1 MTCSSILMI
10 LTFCF
15 CFVDNSEGKRKD
27 GNGGADGYGFDEE
40 MGYMDDGVRADNLSG
55 LQNEKVLRQ

>member
-1 MTCSSILMI
+1 MI

-27 GNGGADGYGFDEE
+27 GAGGADGYGFDEE
-40 MGYMDDGVRADNLSG
+40 MGYMDDRVRADNLSG